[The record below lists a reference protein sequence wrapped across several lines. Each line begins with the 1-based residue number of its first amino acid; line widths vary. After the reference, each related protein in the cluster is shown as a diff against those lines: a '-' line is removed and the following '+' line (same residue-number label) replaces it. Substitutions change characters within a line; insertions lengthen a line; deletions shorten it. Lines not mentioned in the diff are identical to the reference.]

1 VSGLITA
8 LAVQYAWGGSAV
20 AVGSGGDGGSGVGC
34 GAVLSW
40 KRKLA
45 VCDGMAMC
53 PGGMGLV

>member
-1 VSGLITA
+1 LITA
-8 LAVQYAWGGSAV
+8 LAVQYAWGGGAV
-20 AVGSGGDGGSGVGC
+20 SVGAGGDGGAGVGC